1 MSLYHGL
8 YVRST
13 SSASLPAVV
22 ADDLNANIS
31 EGLFSDPN
39 AVGSGPMAYVP
50 PTALLMAVAPV
61 GMENVA
67 IVQVSLT
74 GALSLVYGTPVLAGS
89 GLSAYPAP
97 AASHFL
103 LAELFT
109 PAAPLTHTTTAVT
122 NANMNNV
129 VLSAEFGGR

>member
-1 MSLYHGL
+1 MLYHGL

-13 SSASLPAVV
+13 SSASLPAV
-22 ADDLNANIS
+22 APDDLNANVS

-39 AVGSGPMAYVP
+39 AIGAGPMVYVP
-50 PTALLMAVAPV
+50 PTALLMAVTGV
-61 GMENVA
+61 GLENVA
-67 IVQVSLT
+67 IAQISLT
-74 GALSLVYGTPVLAGS
+74 GTLSLKYGTPVAAGS

-97 AASHFL
+97 DTNNFL

-109 PAAPLTHTTTAVT
+109 PAVPLTHTTTMVT
-122 NANMNNV
+122 NANINNL